1 MAYCENEFNQQLER
15 KWLHRAFASMFILS
29 LVLIVVLYCIFLPD
43 LDEHIFLNGVLTDAI
58 NFLIVVAI
66 FVIVQK
72 ANLSTTAYVHL
83 SLGLTLWTAGLT
95 FDLLDEI
102 LTQPLFI
109 GIYVEDILRTAGMLL
124 TCYGLKLTM
133 ADLKRTQQRLS
144 KELTTDYLTKIANR
158 RFFYQH
164 MQQVQTQRFTLIII
178 DIDFFKSI
186 NDEFGHDVGD
196 KVLTELAA
204 LYSKAF
210 SQECVFARLG
220 GEEFAVFVPGDDQQ
234 FAIELSQQLL
244 AIARTIELKKQRKVT
259 VSIGVSFKTAN
270 ESLTEVVKRADQAL
284 YKAKNSGRDQ
294 YNLA

>member
-1 MAYCENEFNQQLER
+1 MAYCENEFNQQVER
-15 KWLHRAFASMFILS
+15 KWIQRAFSSVFILS
-29 LVLIVVLYCIFLPD
+29 LLLIVVLYYTFLPD

-72 ANLSTTAYVHL
+72 ANLSTTAYAYL
-83 SLGLTLWTAGLT
+83 SIGLTFWTAGLT

-133 ADLKRTQQRLS
+133 ADLKRIQQCLS

-164 MQQVQTQRFTLIII
+164 IEQLTDQRFTLIII

-204 LYSKAF
+204 LYAKTL
-210 SQECVFARLG
+210 SQDCVFARLG
-220 GEEFAVFVPGDDQQ
+220 GEEFAVYVPDDNQQ
-234 FAIELSQQLL
+234 YAIDLSQQLL
-244 AIARTIELKKQRKVT
+244 SIARTIELTKQRNVT
-259 VSIGVSFKTAN
+259 VSIGVSFKAAD
-270 ESLTEVVKRADQAL
+270 ESLAAVLKRADLAL
-284 YKAKNSGRDQ
+284 YKAKNNGRNQ
-294 YNLA
+294 YSLA

>member
-15 KWLHRAFASMFILS
+15 KWLQRALSSLFILS
-29 LVLIVVLYCIFLPD
+29 LVLIVVLYCTFLPD
-43 LDEHIFLNGVLTDAI
+43 LSEHIFLNGVLTDTI
-58 NFLIVVAI
+58 NLLIVVAI

-72 ANLSTTAYVHL
+72 ANLSMTAYVYL
-83 SLGLTLWTAGLT
+83 SLGLTFWSAGLT

-133 ADLKRTQQRLS
+133 ADLKRIQQCLS

-164 MQQVQTQRFTLIII
+164 IQQLADQRFTLIII

-204 LYSKAF
+204 LYAKAL
-210 SQECVFARLG
+210 SQDCVLARLG
-220 GEEFAVFVPGDDQQ
+220 GEEFAVYVPDDNQQ
-234 FAIELSQQLL
+234 YAIDLSQQLL
-244 AIARTIELKKQRKVT
+244 SIARTIELTKQRNVT
-259 VSIGVSFKTAN
+259 VSIGVSFKAAD
-270 ESLTEVVKRADQAL
+270 ESLAAVLKRADLAL
-284 YKAKNSGRDQ
+284 YKAKNNGRNQ
-294 YNLA
+294 YSLA

>member
-1 MAYCENEFNQQLER
+1 MAYCENEFNQQVER
-15 KWLHRAFASMFILS
+15 KWIQRAFSSVFILS
-29 LVLIVVLYCIFLPD
+29 LLLIVVLYYTFLPD

-72 ANLSTTAYVHL
+72 ANLSTTAYVYL
-83 SLGLTLWTAGLT
+83 SIGLTFWTAGLT

-133 ADLKRTQQRLS
+133 ADLKRIQQCLS

-164 MQQVQTQRFTLIII
+164 IQQLTDQRFTLIII

-204 LYSKAF
+204 LYAKTL
-210 SQECVFARLG
+210 SQDCVFARLG
-220 GEEFAVFVPGDDQQ
+220 GEEFAVYVPDDNQQ
-234 FAIELSQQLL
+234 YAIDLSQQLL
-244 AIARTIELKKQRKVT
+244 SIARTIELTKQRNVT
-259 VSIGVSFKTAN
+259 VSIGVSFKAAD
-270 ESLTEVVKRADQAL
+270 ESLAAVLKRADLAL
-284 YKAKNSGRDQ
+284 YKAKNNGRNQ
-294 YNLA
+294 YSLA

>member
-1 MAYCENEFNQQLER
+1 MDTTGVFVSVYTVITADCCFV
-15 KWLHRAFASMFILS
+15 LH
-29 LVLIVVLYCIFLPD
+29 FLPD

-72 ANLSTTAYVHL
+72 ANLSTTAYAYL
-83 SLGLTLWTAGLT
+83 SIGLTFWTAGLT

-133 ADLKRTQQRLS
+133 ADLKRIQQCLS

-164 MQQVQTQRFTLIII
+164 IQQLTDQRFTLIII

-204 LYSKAF
+204 LYAKTL
-210 SQECVFARLG
+210 SQDCVFARLG
-220 GEEFAVFVPGDDQQ
+220 GEEFAVYVPDDNQQ
-234 FAIELSQQLL
+234 YAIDLSQQLL
-244 AIARTIELKKQRKVT
+244 SIARTIELTKQRNVT
-259 VSIGVSFKTAN
+259 VSIGVSFKAAD
-270 ESLTEVVKRADQAL
+270 ESLAAVLKRADLAL
-284 YKAKNSGRDQ
+284 YKAKNNGRNQ
-294 YNLA
+294 YSLA

>member
-1 MAYCENEFNQQLER
+1 MAYCESDFNQQLER
-15 KWLHRAFASMFILS
+15 KWLQRAFSSMFILS
-29 LVLIVVLYCIFLPD
+29 LMLIVVLYCTFLPD
-43 LDEHIFLNGVLTDAI
+43 IDEHIFLNGVLTDTI

-72 ANLSTTAYVHL
+72 ANLSTTAYVYL
-83 SLGLTLWTAGLT
+83 SIGLTFWTAGLT

-133 ADLKRTQQRLS
+133 ADLRNTQQCLS

-164 MQQVQTQRFTLIII
+164 IQQVNDQRFTLIII

-186 NDEFGHDVGD
+186 NDDFGHDVGD
-196 KVLTELAA
+196 KVLTELAVLYGNA
-204 LYSKAF
+204 LSH
-210 SQECVFARLG
+210 ECVFARLG
-220 GEEFAVFVPGDDQQ
+220 GEEFAVYVPDDNQQ
-234 FAIELSQQLL
+234 YAIDLSQQLL
-244 AIARTIELKKQRKVT
+244 AIARTIELNKQRNVT
-259 VSIGVSFKTAN
+259 VSIGVSFKGAD
-270 ESLTEVVKRADQAL
+270 ESLAEVLKRADQAL
-284 YKAKNSGRDQ
+284 YKAKNSGRNK
-294 YNLA
+294 YSLA

>member
-1 MAYCENEFNQQLER
+1 MAYCENEFNQQVER
-15 KWLHRAFASMFILS
+15 KWIQRAFSSVFILS
-29 LVLIVVLYCIFLPD
+29 LLLIVVLYYTFLPD

-72 ANLSTTAYVHL
+72 ANLSTTAYAYL
-83 SLGLTLWTAGLT
+83 SIGLTFWTAGLT

-133 ADLKRTQQRLS
+133 ADLKRIQQCLS

-158 RFFYQH
+158 RFFYQYI
-164 MQQVQTQRFTLIII
+164 QQLTDQRFTLIII

-204 LYSKAF
+204 LYAKTL
-210 SQECVFARLG
+210 SQDCVFARLG
-220 GEEFAVFVPGDDQQ
+220 GEEFAVYVPDDNQQ
-234 FAIELSQQLL
+234 YAIDLSQQLL
-244 AIARTIELKKQRKVT
+244 SIARTIELTKQRNVT
-259 VSIGVSFKTAN
+259 VSIGVSFKAAD
-270 ESLTEVVKRADQAL
+270 ESLAAVLKRADLAL
-284 YKAKNSGRDQ
+284 YKAKNNGRNQ
-294 YNLA
+294 YSLA

>member
-1 MAYCENEFNQQLER
+1 
-15 KWLHRAFASMFILS
+15 
-29 LVLIVVLYCIFLPD
+29 
-43 LDEHIFLNGVLTDAI
+43 
-58 NFLIVVAI
+58 
-66 FVIVQK
+66 
-72 ANLSTTAYVHL
+72 
-83 SLGLTLWTAGLT
+83 
-95 FDLLDEI
+95 
-102 LTQPLFI
+102 
-109 GIYVEDILRTAGMLL
+109 MLL

-244 AIARTIELKKQRKVT
+244 AIARTIELNKQRKVT